1 MTHIKSAFEIALE
14 RTEDV
19 KGDKETILVYEL
31 KNEGMKLVSEALRNP
46 EKAEDLKNRAASL
59 SAKDRTSFMEGVS
72 SALLSNI
79 SLPSGDDFEDTLE
92 TLRTVF
98 LSVSS
103 DKKRTNHVFN
113 QLKEFIAQFVQNR
126 KQLENN
132 LMSRYEP
139 RLRQKEEELYKRMGA
154 KVHLEP
160 MQDPEFVSLLNE
172 NRTQL
177 EERYSQAMNKA
188 KAELHNLL

>member
-1 MTHIKSAFEIALE
+1 MTHIKSALEIALE

-19 KGDKETILVYEL
+19 KGDKETLLIHEL
-31 KNEGMKLVSEALRNP
+31 KNEGMRLVSETLRNP
-46 EKAEDLKNRAASL
+46 EKAEDLKNRAAAL

-79 SLPSGDDFEDTLE
+79 SLPAGDDFKDTIE

-98 LSVSS
+98 LSVSK
-103 DKKRTNHVFN
+103 DKKRTNHVFD
-113 QLKEFIAQFVQNR
+113 QLKELIAQFVQNR

-132 LMSRYEP
+132 LITQYEP

-160 MQDPEFVSLLNE
+160 MQDTEFVSLLNE

-177 EERYSQAMNKA
+177 EARYSQALNQA
-188 KAELHNLL
+188 KTELHNLL